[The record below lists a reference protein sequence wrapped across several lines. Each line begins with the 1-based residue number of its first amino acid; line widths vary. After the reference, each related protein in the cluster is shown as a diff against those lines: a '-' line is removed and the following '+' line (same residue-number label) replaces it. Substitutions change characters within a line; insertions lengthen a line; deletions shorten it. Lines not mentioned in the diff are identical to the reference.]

1 MSQGNQMPTRDDAY
15 NDPDVQ
21 KAIADFD
28 DRMDRFRAAFE
39 RPSFL
44 EFLGLSRRSS
54 NRVAESRKS
63 ARRNQ

>member
-1 MSQGNQMPTRDDAY
+1 MSQGKQISTRDDAY

-21 KAIADFD
+21 KAIADFE
-28 DRMDRFRAAFE
+28 DRMDRFQAAFK

-54 NRVAESRKS
+54 DRKPERI
-63 ARRNQ
+63 APERRT

>member
-1 MSQGNQMPTRDDAY
+1 MSPGKQMPTRDDAY

-21 KAIADFD
+21 KAIADFEE
-28 DRMDRFRAAFE
+28 RMDRFQAAFT

-54 NRVAESRKS
+54 DRKAEI
-63 ARRNQ
+63 APERRT